1 MSKEKGKVVHDNPR
15 IDLLPDKITADT
27 VKAGK
32 RDIVLQ
38 EPEGSFDPPAE
49 MIQVFKLREAK
60 GLPWKISE
68 EVFRPTGKVH
78 FDQTDQEVKK

>member
-1 MSKEKGKVVHDNPR
+1 MYQEPREIIHDDPC